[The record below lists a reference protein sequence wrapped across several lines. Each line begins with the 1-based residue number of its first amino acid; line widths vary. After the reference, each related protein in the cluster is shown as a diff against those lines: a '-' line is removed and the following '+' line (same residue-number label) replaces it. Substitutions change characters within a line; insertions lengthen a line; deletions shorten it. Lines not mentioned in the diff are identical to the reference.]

1 MATFINSIIINLTS
15 TEFEGL
21 AIFTILFLVF
31 LAIYRKWLVLLLTL
45 LTIVLGWGAQDVI
58 ITNITSYTNN
68 PNQVAMI
75 IDVPLII
82 YCTGGVMVIILLLI
96 SFLKS

>member
-45 LTIVLGWGAQDVI
+45 LTIVLGWGAQDLI

-82 YCTGGVMVIILLLI
+82 YCSGGVIVIILLLI

>member
-15 TEFEGL
+15 IEWEGI

-31 LAIYRKWLVLLLTL
+31 LAIYRKWVVLLLTL

-58 ITNITSYTNN
+58 ITNIASYTNN
-68 PNQVAMI
+68 PNQVPMI
-75 IDVPLII
+75 VDVPLII
-82 YCTGGVMVIILLLI
+82 YCTGGVMAIILLLI